1 MFGLGGIFYGGIAA
15 IFLFAAT
22 LAYSIP
28 EKINTLSNDL
38 AQSRHEQNLLRA
50 RAEALQR
57 GNDRRDAAIK
67 ASKCAKE
74 IQYWVRH
81 PDDIPKPYDPFNQ
94 LGPPGLR

>member
-1 MFGLGGIFYGGIAA
+1 MFGLGSIFYGGISAV
-15 IFLFAAT
+15 ILFAVT

-28 EKINTLSNDL
+28 AKINSLSTDL
-38 AQSRHEQNLLRA
+38 ADSRHQQNLLRA

-81 PDDIPKPYDPFNQ
+81 PDEIPKPYNPFNQ
-94 LGPPGLR
+94 LGPRSYD